1 MTTNDDPEWTECDDD
16 HPASRLLHSLLKC
29 HHEICA
35 HTGITPWE
43 LCVVYANLQGIIL
56 GLSHDMPRECG
67 LDRINELA
75 ELARWRF
82 HDERAG
88 DVSKATH

>member
-1 MTTNDDPEWTECDDD
+1 MTTKEEPEWKECDDD
-16 HPASRLLHSLLKC
+16 HPASRLLRTLLNC
-29 HHEICA
+29 HQEICA
-35 HTGITPWE
+35 HTGITQWE
-43 LCVVYANLQGIIL
+43 LCVVFANVQGVLL
-56 GLSHDMPRECG
+56 GLSHDMPREHG